1 MRDTRTS
8 KTLKLIAFVL
18 LLVICQSCNS
28 NKDQTNSEVRD
39 SIANGNSRVTDS
51 DRKLDSVSLRRQIIT
66 IYKWYI
72 ENEKINHNY
81 LLTESYGIDT
91 VKLDDVI
98 RQMQKTDFFSEEFLT
113 NYKQIGQRTN
123 QMLKRDSTLRMVG
136 IAFPFQDSDTW
147 YSGQV
152 GPPNLDDLTI
162 FNLSINNDQ
171 ALFKWTT
178 TNWDSLDVRFRK
190 ENNKWKLSFLELMDL
205 KMYQ

>member
-1 MRDTRTS
+1 MRDTKTS

-28 NKDQTNSEVRD
+28 NKDQTNSKVRD

-51 DRKLDSVSLRRQIIT
+51 DRKLDSVSLRKQIIT

-98 RQMQKTDFFSEEFLT
+98 REMQKTDFFSKEFLT

-123 QMLKRDSTLRMVG
+123 QMLKLDSTLRMVG
-136 IAFPFQDSDTW
+136 IAFPFQDFDTW
-147 YSGQV
+147 YGGQV

-205 KMYQ
+205 KMYR

>member
-123 QMLKRDSTLRMVG
+123 QMLKRDSTLRMIG
-136 IAFPFQDSDTW
+136 IAFPFQDFDTW